1 MDNYRIFVE
10 TVKLLASSPDI
21 QLASIPELACRPDEI
36 AFCLEDIMPLM
47 KDYVR
52 DGIITKKV
60 FSKMEEMDNLFI
72 SFKKKDWSE
81 TALTYSP
88 KWEKIRGIANSVLD
102 LIGEKLTPPNM
113 FWITDIF

>member
-36 AFCLEDIMPLM
+36 AFCLEDIMPLI

-52 DGIITKKV
+52 DGIITKKW
-60 FSKMEEMDNLFI
+60 KKWTICLFR
-72 SFKKKDWSE
+72 SKKKIG
-81 TALTYSP
+81 P
-88 KWEKIRGIANSVLD
+88 K
-102 LIGEKLTPPNM
+102 
-113 FWITDIF
+113 

>member
-1 MDNYRIFVE
+1 
-10 TVKLLASSPDI
+10 
-21 QLASIPELACRPDEI
+21 
-36 AFCLEDIMPLM
+36 
-47 KDYVR
+47 
-52 DGIITKKV
+52 
-60 FSKMEEMDNLFI
+60 MEEMDNLFI

-81 TALTYSP
+81 IALTYSP